1 MITAV
6 TSAEKSWAFSGRRA
20 IGNGRALLVAS
31 VGRTRW
37 IVARRRWRLRLTA
50 GLRDA
55 GTGWVVRDGVVDLR
69 LVRAGERADDHLVLN
84 LNDLY
89 LAYLLRIAN
98 LFVGPRVT
106 ADLGAPHIEPITNSH
121 SRFVNA
127 RDDQRR
133 PIHLDHPSYDLILHQ
148 RLGLATR
155 AGEVLLHIFS
165 YLVDH
170 VINGLLHHVPNLF
183 VLHLRMLVQQ
193 APENFRPGRCFRL
206 RGHTDHFIAQFHHR
220 RGRVYDPKV
229 DRDPGSHTF
238 SIPVSI
244 AVILGQPQQ
253 VECRNAADD
262 QRIHAEDAPDFS
274 GRARI
279 NPAVNSQILLV
290 QHFFQPTALDHL
302 ARPQCH
308 QAVHQFFGDATR
320 QVLLT
325 AISAVGQPDIYGGEV
340 EIQHGNLFLAL
351 RLRFKSEQH
360 EYE

>member
-89 LAYLLRIAN
+89 LTHLLRVAN
-98 LFVGPRVT
+98 LFVSHRVT
-106 ADLGAPHIEPITNSH
+106 ADLGAPHIEPITHSH

-127 RDDQRR
+127 SDDQRR
-133 PIHLDHPSYDLILHQ
+133 PIHLDHPSYDLIFHH

-183 VLHLRMLVQQ
+183 VLHLR
-193 APENFRPGRCFRL
+193 
-206 RGHTDHFIAQFHHR
+206 
-220 RGRVYDPKV
+220 
-229 DRDPGSHTF
+229 
-238 SIPVSI
+238 
-244 AVILGQPQQ
+244 
-253 VECRNAADD
+253 
-262 QRIHAEDAPDFS
+262 
-274 GRARI
+274 
-279 NPAVNSQILLV
+279 LV
-290 QHFFQPTALDHL
+290 QHAAQ
-302 ARPQCH
+302 
-308 QAVHQFFGDATR
+308 QFLRSRRFR
-320 QVLLT
+320 
-325 AISAVGQPDIYGGEV
+325 
-340 EIQHGNLFLAL
+340 
-351 RLRFKSEQH
+351 RLR
-360 EYE
+360 